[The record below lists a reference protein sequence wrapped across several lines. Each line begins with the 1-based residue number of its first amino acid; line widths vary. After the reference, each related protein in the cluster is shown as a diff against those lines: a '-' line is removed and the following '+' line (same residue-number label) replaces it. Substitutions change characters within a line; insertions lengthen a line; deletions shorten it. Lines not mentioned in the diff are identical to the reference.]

1 MSSSIPS
8 ICEKPIAFRWKI
20 AYDQF
25 LNASEDQYWCLESE
39 TINVEHYGMENY
51 FLRLSPSE
59 EDENLITLELVI
71 EKQAEPKIKKNF
83 KFSILSVKNSWQS
96 IQKMVNSVKNT
107 FLAKICTYE
116 ELIDPKNNYFV
127 NGNLVILMEAI
138 LTYKDYGYV
147 YESYKSKKDA
157 SFCLSNDFDPFGRS
171 FGCLYDKD
179 VKVQMKKEKK
189 VIEKKPISRNLGLQL
204 WNRNGKDFTFV
215 AGGKE
220 IRVHKFIIIDCHVFE
235 RMIESGLKESKENK
249 VIITDFSFET
259 VEIALQYF
267 YGIEISEL
275 LTVNNGFNL
284 IRFADKYDIT
294 DLKVS

>member
-8 ICEKPIAFRWKI
+8 IYEKPIAFRWKI

-59 EDENLITLELVI
+59 EDENMIALELVI
-71 EKQAEPKIKKNF
+71 EK
-83 KFSILSVKNSWQS
+83 
-96 IQKMVNSVKNT
+96 
-107 FLAKICTYE
+107 KICTYE

-138 LTYKDYGYV
+138 LTWKQI
-147 YESYKSKKDA
+147 
-157 SFCLSNDFDPFGRS
+157 
-171 FGCLYDKD
+171 LYDPYSENCKCD
-179 VKVQMKKEKK
+179 EAIALMSKNNYNVINYPCSWCCKTDGKLK
-189 VIEKKPISRNLGLQL
+189 IEKTTEVKKQPLARNLSLQL
-204 WNRNGKDFTFV
+204 WNRDDKDFTFV

-267 YGIEISEL
+267 YGIEITDL
-275 LTVNNGFNL
+275 LTVNNAFNL

-294 DLKVS
+294 DLKVSYF